1 MRMYQKVVKSRT
13 HKTTSKTNKGKT
25 RRIARRKKRK

>member
-13 HKTTSKTNKGKT
+13 HKSTSKINKGNR

>member
-13 HKTTSKTNKGKT
+13 HKSASKINKGNK
-25 RRIARRKKRK
+25 RRIARRKKK

>member
-13 HKTTSKTNKGKT
+13 HKSTSKINKGKT
-25 RRIARRKKRK
+25 RRIARRKKK